1 MDRIYRVK
9 FRFRFP
15 RLNIIIDYIV
25 GQLVNAGFHCSRLGS
40 CMLRVY
46 NHTPSRDTML
56 ALKISSEDWWL
67 EPVGW
72 VESGAEFDPVR
83 MEDEYHG

>member
-1 MDRIYRVK
+1 MDRIYRVN
-9 FRFRFP
+9 FRVNELFIGV
-15 RLNIIIDYIV
+15 LIDYIV
-25 GQLVNAGFHCSRLGS
+25 GQLVNAGFDCSRLGARV
-40 CMLRVY
+40 LRVH

-72 VESGAEFDPVR
+72 VQSGAEFEPVR
-83 MEDEYHG
+83 IEDEYHG

>member
-1 MDRIYRVK
+1 V
-9 FRFRFP
+9 
-15 RLNIIIDYIV
+15 
-25 GQLVNAGFHCSRLGS
+25 
-40 CMLRVY
+40 LRVH

-72 VESGAEFDPVR
+72 VQSGAEFEPVR
-83 MEDEYHG
+83 IEDEYHG